1 VLSFFA
7 LPLEVVLL
15 HRAIDDLPVHATPIC
30 SAALDVVVLIVMS
43 IADATASVL
52 DVGDGRLDVAVAD
65 AGSNDFRVVWLCQVW
80 LDLERLEA
88 DAVFNVQSADTM
100 IGIFLLFIV
109 VIVIAVFV
117 VIVIVIVVIVVVVVV
132 VVIAGLGL
140 TQTSGSFLKLL
151 LGRRRG

>member
-1 VLSFFA
+1 
-7 LPLEVVLL
+7 
-15 HRAIDDLPVHATPIC
+15 
-30 SAALDVVVLIVMS
+30 MS